1 MGPFNKLIP
10 ANSFSCDGPWVAH
23 HRLSMYGAGRHCAGE
38 SIYMLSGWSGL
49 TLCPGRSH
57 LCTGG
62 RPVCAGAVGS
72 GPVRG
77 GTTHR
82 FGPRQTGQTG
92 PAWGQPAGRRDRGD
106 AGLVRQDGT
115 ADRYTGSPV
124 YRFLFLRPLLLPVRY
139 RGEGISAW

>member
-1 MGPFNKLIP
+1 MGPCNKLIP

-38 SIYMLSGWSGL
+38 SIYMLSGWPGL
-49 TLCPGRSH
+49 TLCPGQSH

-115 ADRYTGSPV
+115 SVPGILSVSSCFCGRCC
-124 YRFLFLRPLLLPVRY
+124 LPVRY
-139 RGEGISAW
+139 RGERISAW